1 MGQIKVLDDNMVN
14 MIAAGEVIERPAS
27 VVKELVENSIDAGAT
42 EITIQIEDGGKKLIR
57 VIDNGCGMDSEDLS
71 VAFESHAT
79 SKLKTSADL
88 LNISTMGF
96 RGEAL
101 ASIASVAKVTL
112 TSRPLDAIEGY
123 RIEIDC
129 GSKEAVRPCSAD
141 TGTIVEV
148 RNLFYKLPARKK
160 FLRTANTEMT
170 HITEQFTRI
179 ALSHTDISM
188 ALFHND
194 RELYRLAGG
203 GSVKERIRNLFSVE
217 LAGSLLELQS
227 SERELEVTA
236 LLCKPENNRANARF
250 QYFFL
255 NSRFIRDKFLAHSVR
270 EAYRGLIEPN
280 KYPIVF
286 LFLRMPSRNF
296 DVNVH
301 PTKIEVRFDNPN
313 LVYSQILALIRE
325 KLLSMDLDVQVK
337 LPNAE
342 NGQAK
347 QQIYGEPVYPERS
360 RGAESITGAI
370 ASFFNMNKSAD
381 ASQRRFDFSK
391 IARSSDSAVA
401 EQKKHFYDE
410 TSLQDDAENQ
420 RYLQIHDS
428 FIITQTEDGFL
439 IIDQH
444 ALHERIIYE
453 DLCRRF
459 ASDGAGR
466 LESQK
471 LLIPESFELTDAQI
485 QILETNK
492 DLLER
497 LGIELEPF
505 GPGIW
510 ALQAFPSLLRNV
522 KPVEF
527 LIDMLDVLTETTG
540 KIDSERLLHKVLDLA
555 ACKAA
560 VKAGQK
566 LTPAEISQLLSD
578 KQAIERASRC
588 PHGRPT
594 AIKFSLAELE
604 KQFKRT

>member
-1 MGQIKVLDDNMVN
+1 MGQIKVLDQNMVN

-27 VVKELVENSIDAGAT
+27 VVKELVENSLDAGAT
-42 EITIQIEDGGKKLIR
+42 QITIHIEDGGKKLIR
-57 VIDNGCGMDSEDLS
+57 VIDNGCGMDREDLA
-71 VAFESHAT
+71 VAFEPHAT
-79 SKLKTSADL
+79 SKLKTTADL

-101 ASIASVAKVTL
+101 ASIGSVAQVVL
-112 TSRPLDAIEGY
+112 TSRCPDAIEGY
-123 RIEIDC
+123 KIEIDC
-129 GSKEAVRPCSAD
+129 GSREEIKPCSAD
-141 TGTIVEV
+141 KGTTVEV

-179 ALSHTDISM
+179 ALAHTDISM

-194 RELYRLAGG
+194 RELYRLADGNG
-203 GSVKERIRNLFSVE
+203 IKERVRSLFSAE
-217 LAGSLLELQS
+217 IAGSLLELHS
-227 SERELEVTA
+227 SERDLEVSA
-236 LLCKPENNRANARF
+236 LLCKPENNRSSAKF

-255 NSRFIRDKFLAHSVR
+255 NGRFIRDKFLAHAVK

-280 KYPIVF
+280 KYPIIF
-286 LFLRMPSRNF
+286 LFLQMPPQNF

-301 PTKIEVRFDNPN
+301 PTKTEVRFDNSN
-313 LVYSQILALIRE
+313 LVYSQILSLIRE

-337 LPNAE
+337 LPKT
-342 NGQAK
+342 GS
-347 QQIYGEPVYPERS
+347 EPVPTQDSGTRDQ
-360 RGAESITGAI
+360 ITSAM
-370 ASFFNMNKSAD
+370 ASFFNKNKYADSA
-381 ASQRRFDFSK
+381 QRRFDFSK
-391 IARSSDSAVA
+391 ITKSSDLAVA
-401 EQKKHFYDE
+401 KQREHFYDE
-410 TSLQDDAENQ
+410 TVSQDITEPQ

-428 FIITQTEDGFL
+428 YIITQNEDGFL

-459 ASDGAGR
+459 ASDGAGK

-471 LLIPESFELTDAQI
+471 LLIPESFELTDTQI
-485 QILETNK
+485 QILEENK
-492 DLLER
+492 GLLER
-497 LGIELEPF
+497 IGIELEPF

-527 LIDMLDVLTETTG
+527 VMEMLDILMETTG

-566 LTPAEISQLLSD
+566 LTPAEVDQLLAD

-594 AIKFSLAELE
+594 TIKFSLAELE